1 MTDLQCPA
9 IVVLIAGDAAAPS
22 WLSRVAAEF
31 VVDGDAADLGRL
43 VEESTDLFRGETFVV
58 RAALSRIREI
68 LRKRGIP
75 SDPPVAVEVDSSG
88 WRLALPG

>member
-9 IVVLIAGDAAAPS
+9 TVVLIEGDAAAPT

-31 VVDGDAADLGRL
+31 VVDGGAVDLGRL
-43 VEESTDLFRGETFVV
+43 IEESTDLFRGEIFVV
-58 RAALSRIREI
+58 RAALSEIREV

-75 SDPPVAVEVDSSG
+75 ADPPVAVEVDSSG
-88 WRLALPG
+88 WRLSPP